1 MVVFLCEVWDLNRY
15 SKLLN
20 NSIIFALGN
29 LGSKLVVILLVPLY
43 TFYLTAQDYGVVDL
57 ISSTQALMMPFITLT
72 IEQALLR
79 YIISN
84 QNKDETNSL
93 FSTSLFICI
102 CTLIVLLIICLVIAM
117 FSIWNVKLIIYFYL
131 LVLVAVVQVLFSTYL
146 RAVGK
151 TKIFAFSGV
160 LQVVA
165 LLVLNGLFLV
175 YFKLGINGYLISLIG
190 SYIFSSLYC
199 IYYARDI
206 TISYKLVKKEV
217 IHKVI
222 RFSLPL
228 IPNYSMWWLVNNST
242 RYVVL
247 TFVGLSANG
256 LFAVASKIPMCINV
270 FVTVFQQ
277 AWQISAFEEFESK
290 DRAKYYSSVF
300 RSYYQFLF
308 LLASILLVLNKDI
321 FRYLVSSEYFMA
333 WQMVPFLIYGVLY
346 QTFSS
351 FLGTIYTA
359 NYKTKSVFLTSL
371 IGAGISIGA
380 NFIFIPLYGPA
391 YAGVGASLGFFIMWY
406 LRLKDTRKIIYTELK
421 LIEFSFLNMV
431 YIAQVIF
438 LFLIDDYSW
447 LIQLFIQLL
456 CFTIIV
462 FLTRDFFGSVF
473 VFIKQRMLKKRA

>member
-1 MVVFLCEVWDLNRY
+1 MVVFLCEARNLNRY

-43 TFYLTAQDYGVVDL
+43 TFYMTSQDYGIVDL

-84 QNKDETNSL
+84 QDKEETNSL

-102 CTLIVLLIICLVIAM
+102 FTLIVLFIICFVIS
-117 FSIWNVKLIIYFYL
+117 FFNIWSVRLIVYFYL

-151 TKIFAFSGV
+151 TKIFALSGV
-160 LQVVA
+160 FQVLA
-165 LLVLNGLFLV
+165 LLILNGLFLV
-175 YFKLGINGYLISLIG
+175 YLNLGINGYLISLIG
-190 SYIFSSLYC
+190 SYVFSSLYC

-206 TISYKLVKKEV
+206 TISIKLVNKKI

-222 RFSLPL
+222 KFSLPL

-242 RYVVL
+242 RYVIL
-247 TFVGLSANG
+247 SFAGLSANG

-308 LLASILLVLNKDI
+308 ILASTLLVLNKDI
-321 FRYLVSSEYFMA
+321 FRYLVSTEYFLA

-421 LIEFSFLNMV
+421 VFEFSLINII

-438 LFLIDDYSW
+438 LFLFDTYSW
-447 LIQLFIQLL
+447 VIQLLIQLL
-456 CFTIIV
+456 CFSIIV
-462 FLTRDFFGSVF
+462 FLTRDFVVSVF
-473 VFIKQRMLKKRA
+473 MFIKQRVLKRRA